1 MGTKY
6 QAKASGKMEIL
17 QFKKDGLN
25 LVQKKKKKKRERDRQ
40 TYRSC
45 PIFAKEIDF
54 IYKKFSQR
62 KLHPSKA
69 KISREL

>member
-25 LVQKKKKKKRERDRQ
+25 LVQKKKKRERETDRHIGVVL
-40 TYRSC
+40 YLL
-45 PIFAKEIDF
+45 
-54 IYKKFSQR
+54 KK
-62 KLHPSKA
+62 
-69 KISREL
+69 